1 MALGVVTLR
10 PNSTAQLGSWTVF
23 GAATAHAAL
32 ADNSDSSYVQVIPR
46 CRLDPA
52 VLRVGF
58 PTPTIPAGAKVYSVG
73 LRRRI
78 ATTVTIPGTPPPLC
92 LHWFRSIFGIILVA
106 GQVANPQKYF
116 FHSPCPTTTV
126 TSAFIEEDLGVFT
139 VGPGGVPWD
148 PATNLVGLTYDA
160 GRGDDLGGNL
170 QVSAVYVDVT
180 YQQVSTITVTGPTG
194 TVATTRPTVSWSY
207 SSPDSQPQQAYQVA
221 IYTAGQISSIGFSP
235 FVTPAIQTSGVLLGE
250 DQQWTLTQDIPDGG
264 YGAYVRATST
274 WGGPGSFRTATSSTS
289 WTRAVAAGGGSQ
301 PPAAQPPNAT
311 LSSAVFDATN
321 NRIALTMVPSSASP
335 TTVAFTVQA
344 SRDSGVSWTP
354 IPSLT
359 LIPATGMTPV
369 VAYDYAAPINVTS
382 QYRVMAYSTSTSLV
396 GAASFSNVLS
406 VMTTGSDWWL
416 KCPANPLLNAILPVA
431 APASTG
437 GASGGGL
444 KTTLR
449 RMQGTFE
456 PLSGPGTQVL
466 PIVVSGP
473 TYGEQGELEM
483 VFVTGERSGT
493 LYPSYLALD
502 QSGDVL
508 LLQKPN
514 GEQLFVV
521 LGPGSVGQ
529 DTEGH
534 YDAQPG
540 SPSTIQWR
548 RIKTSFTQVDPPA
561 YY

>member
-10 PNSTAQLGSWTVF
+10 PNSTSQLGAWSVV

-32 ADNSDSSYVQVIPR
+32 SDSSDSSYVTVTPR

-78 ATTVTIPGTPPPLC
+78 NTVVAGSPQPLC
-92 LHWFRSIFGIILVA
+92 LHWFRSIFGIIYVV
-106 GQVANPQKYF
+106 GQIIAPQKYF
-116 FHSPCPTTTV
+116 FNSTCPVSPTTPTFV
-126 TSAFIEEDLGVFT
+126 EENLGVFT
-139 VGPGGVPWD
+139 VGPGGVAWD

-160 GRGDDLGGNL
+160 GRGDDFGGGL

-180 YQQVSTITVTGPTG
+180 YQQLSTITVTAPTG
-194 TVATTRPTVSWSY
+194 TVPTTRPTVTWTYASA
-207 SSPDSQPQQAYQVA
+207 DSQPQQAYRVV
-221 IYTAGQISSIGFSP
+221 IYTAAQVASVGFAP
-235 FVTPAIQTSGVLLGE
+235 FVTPAIQSSGVILGE
-250 DQQWTLTQDIPDGG
+250 DQQWTLKQDIPDGG
-264 YGAYVRATST
+264 YSAYVQASSA
-274 WGGPGSFRTATSSTS
+274 WGGSGTFPTAIASTS
-289 WTRAVAAGGGSQ
+289 WTRAVAAGGGGQ
-301 PPAAQPPNAT
+301 PPNAQPPNAT
-311 LSSAVFDATN
+311 LSTAVFDATN
-321 NRIALTMVPSSASP
+321 NRVALTMVPSSSSP
-335 TTVAFTVQA
+335 TTVSFTVQA
-344 SRDSGVSWTP
+344 SRDSGVTWTA

-382 QYRVMAYSTSTSLV
+382 QYRVMAYSAAPLV
-396 GAASFSNVLS
+396 GAAAFSNVLS
-406 VMTTGSDWWL
+406 VTTFGSDWWL
-416 KCPANPLLNAILPVA
+416 KCPANPLLNTILPVS
-431 APASTG
+431 APPAG
-437 GASGGGL
+437 GHGL

-456 PLSGPGTQVL
+456 PLSGAGTTVL

-473 TYGEQGELEM
+473 VYGEHGELELI
-483 VFVTGERSGT
+483 FVTGDDSGD
-493 LYPSYLALD
+493 LYPSYMALD

-521 LGPGSVGQ
+521 LGPGAGGQ
-529 DTEGH
+529 DTEGQ

-540 SPSTIQWR
+540 TPSVIQWR
-548 RIKTSFTQVDPPA
+548 RVKTSYTQVADPA